1 METCP
6 ADSGIKNHA
15 TDITTVAGAA
25 GISVGKF
32 FKVAALHLE
41 RFKALRAAA

>member
-1 METCP
+1 MKTCP
-6 ADSGIKNHA
+6 ADSGIKNQA
-15 TDITTVAGAA
+15 TGITTVAGTD
-25 GISVGKF
+25 GISVGNF